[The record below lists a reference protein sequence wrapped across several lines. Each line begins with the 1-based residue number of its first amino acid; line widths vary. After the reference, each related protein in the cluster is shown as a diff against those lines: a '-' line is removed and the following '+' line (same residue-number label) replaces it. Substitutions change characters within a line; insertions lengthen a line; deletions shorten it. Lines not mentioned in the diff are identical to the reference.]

1 MARHSNQRR
10 RIDELITLLARKRG
24 DLDTS
29 QLNDEQREWFTAW
42 RVRCAAYAATFAE
55 PDEYYARSLTF
66 DRYPMREDIGAALY
80 GDHIIS
86 IDDDEE
92 TAAEKYRK
100 AIER

>member
-10 RIDELITLLARKRG
+10 RIDELIAFLARKRG

-29 QLNDEQREWFTAW
+29 NLNDEQREWLEHW
-42 RVRCAAYAATFAE
+42 RKRCVAYAAAFAE
-55 PDEYYARSLTF
+55 PDEYYTRSLTF
-66 DRYPMREDIGAALY
+66 DRYPMREDIDAALH